1 MRAPPSN
8 PAQNHINKAGPPP
21 TGNQA
26 GGDGAVETST
36 SRKRNL
42 IWQANFTTPKPPHD
56 RVVTPAAAPPM
67 MTVHSPSCRRRMG
80 TGPELRQGGQ
90 TKKAKEKQKD
100 YFYRNNEGLRR
111 RHARS
116 RAGRTPDPKGDLL
129 SLSVACGGKCNVRC
143 SKASQH
149 DLCIKDCNICCQKCN
164 GCVPSGTYGHRD
176 ECPCYRDIKNSK
188 GGPKC
193 P

>member
-1 MRAPPSN
+1 MKLVIVQFS
-8 PAQNHINKAGPPP
+8 IIFLL
-21 TGNQA
+21 
-26 GGDGAVETST
+26 VTS
-36 SRKRNL
+36 SL
-42 IWQANFTTPKPPHD
+42 FVLSTTD
-56 RVVTPAAAPPM
+56 
-67 MTVHSPSCRRRMG
+67 SS
-80 TGPELRQGGQ
+80 
-90 TKKAKEKQKD
+90 
-100 YFYRNNEGLRR
+100 
-111 RHARS
+111 
-116 RAGRTPDPKGDLL
+116 
-129 SLSVACGGKCNVRC
+129 CGGKCNVRC